1 MEENERW
8 SIHLEYL
15 KLAIALATALI
26 AAAAAI
32 YVDGTKIPVDD
43 SRFILLGAIALFAL
57 MLVSSVVS
65 IGKLGNHLIHFGR
78 AAAGATAAPATT
90 TTATPV
96 TTATATATPAP
107 DNRRAKSAIRAAN
120 VSFGCLLI
128 GAFLLVAFFAVR
140 TLSIPL
146 NSFDRALQTAT
157 RGASTLVNKAK
168 GEGLSLK
175 SIDGQSAKWVLDFS
189 ITPSGQI
196 ITVETDAT
204 GGKILT
210 ARRQ

>member
-32 YVDGTKIPVDD
+32 YVDGAKIPVDD

-57 MLVSSVVS
+57 MLVSSVWS

-78 AAAGATAAPATT
+78 AAAGATTAPASPTV
-90 TTATPV
+90 TPV
-96 TTATATATPAP
+96 TPATPTVTSTP
-107 DNRRAKSAIRAAN
+107 DNRRAKSAVQAAN
-120 VSFGCLLI
+120 VSFGCLVL
-128 GAFLLVAFFAVR
+128 GAFLLVAFFTVR
-140 TLSIPL
+140 TLSIPV
-146 NSFDRALQTAT
+146 NSFDHALQTAT
-157 RGASTLVNKAK
+157 RAANTLVDKAK
-168 GEGLSLK
+168 GESLSLK
-175 SIDGQSAKWVLDFS
+175 SVDGQSAKWVLDFS
-189 ITPSGQI
+189 IPPSGQTI
-196 ITVETDAT
+196 IVETDAA
-204 GGKILT
+204 GDKILA